1 MSASQRLLTDEQER
15 ALAQRYPHEA
25 NIPLAAA
32 FGISFKAL
40 ANLAHARRWFK
51 SRERF
56 CAAKA
61 EAIAVRNAKRP
72 PKAPKPAKVTRE
84 TTAADLQPVLLGLAR
99 DARTSGLTK
108 FGAMEMTGQ
117 TLPVVTLA
125 LEALTDSKQIT
136 RIECKP
142 LRWFADPVHAREYL
156 AERQKAVLEAARS
169 RRVAPNDTRPAD
181 PAPRRMSEPAAAAPA
196 GTAVT
201 RHQQWPGY
209 DPRYHVCPGAEV
221 PRLFSLVPPGCDPM
235 TGRAWV

>member
-1 MSASQRLLTDEQER
+1 MSKSQRLLSDEQEI

-32 FGISFKAL
+32 FGL
-40 ANLAHARRWFK
+40 TFK
-51 SRERF
+51 SLTNMAHDRGWRKSHDRAR
-56 CAAKA
+56 AAKV

-84 TTAADLQPVLLGLAR
+84 TTAAALEPVLLSLAR

-108 FGAMEMTGQ
+108 FGAMEITGQ

-156 AERQKAVLEAARS
+156 VERQKAVLEAARGRS
-169 RRVAPNDTRPAD
+169 VAPKDTRPAD
-181 PAPRRMSEPAAAAPA
+181 PIGRRMSEPATAAPA
-196 GTAVT
+196 GVAVT
-201 RHQQWPGY
+201 RHQTWPGY
-209 DPRYHVCPGAEV
+209 DPRYQVCPGAEV
-221 PRLFSLVPPGCDPM
+221 PKLFSLVPPGCDPM
-235 TGRAWV
+235 TGRAWA